1 MCTSSLLQVGKGSL
15 KPVGFPCR
23 VFFFPCSKACTL
35 RRRVVL
41 KQMDGR
47 AVTVRKTREE
57 DDVKGRRKKKKKK
70 VLVILG
76 HTHLQ

>member
-1 MCTSSLLQVGKGSL
+1 
-15 KPVGFPCR
+15 
-23 VFFFPCSKACTL
+23 
-35 RRRVVL
+35 
-41 KQMDGR
+41 MDGR

-57 DDVKGRRKKKKKK
+57 DDVKGRRKMKKKK